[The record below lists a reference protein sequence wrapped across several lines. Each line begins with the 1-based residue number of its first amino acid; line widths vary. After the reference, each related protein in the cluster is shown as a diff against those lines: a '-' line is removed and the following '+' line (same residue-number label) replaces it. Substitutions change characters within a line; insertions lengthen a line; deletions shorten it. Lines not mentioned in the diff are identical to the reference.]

1 MHKNIAY
8 AHFQN
13 EMTGNASCSTSI
25 CGCTFVTA
33 LELLARLRED
43 TGKLVIVKKG
53 ISESALHIRNKQVYN
68 KHSRVIAVTR
78 VDAKVSLKWCEKRL
92 AHQLF

>member
-13 EMTGNASCSTSI
+13 EMTGNASCSMSV
-25 CGCTFVTA
+25 CGCAFVTA

-43 TGKLVIVKKG
+43 AGKLAIVKKG
-53 ISESALHIRNKQVYN
+53 ISESALHIRNKQMNN
-68 KHSRVIAVTR
+68 KHSRVIAVIH
-78 VDAKVSLKWCEKRL
+78 VDAKVSLKWCEKWL